1 MFHGAAQQ
9 GRGGLIDGR
18 EDAAGSSKRCGVTGG
33 DEVPVLDGGPLQALA
48 NEVGPAFAQAF
59 IDDFLQMLPGRAAK
73 ILHGL
78 AGGDLRAAR
87 DAVVSL
93 KATSAMAGALRLER
107 CCQELELRIRRGQRL
122 DPLAVKAVLY
132 ANIRLLVREAARQGH
147 IPRSLPKGRA
157 AE

>member
-1 MFHGAAQQ
+1 M
-9 GRGGLIDGR
+9 
-18 EDAAGSSKRCGVTGG
+18 TGG
-33 DEVPVLDGGPLQALA
+33 DEVPVLDSGPLQTLA
-48 NEVGPAFAQAF
+48 EEVGPAFAQAF

-107 CCQELELRIRRGQRL
+107 CCQELEFRIRRGQRL
-122 DPLAVKAVLY
+122 DPLTVRAVLF

-147 IPRSLPKGRA
+147 IPPSRPKGHSP
-157 AE
+157 E